1 MLFIENERGTKGKT
15 MGKAG
20 KDFIFCGNCGE
31 KCKLPAKFC
40 GVCGFRLEQTG
51 LQQEV
56 SEPVKVPV
64 QPNVQKP
71 TQDRITTPVPGW
83 EAPSFDD
90 EPTEFLF
97 DTEEERTLLLDPVEE
112 VLPLPVIIR
121 VKTNEM
127 TVMGKQLFRMGA
139 SKYDNELTIKDNVFV
154 SRWHAEII
162 ARNGKYYLRDKN
174 SKNKTYVDGTA
185 LVPGQEV
192 VLASGSR
199 FKLADEEFLFEIE

>member
-1 MLFIENERGTKGKT
+1 

-31 KCKLPAKFC
+31 KCKLPAMFC
-40 GVCGFRLEQTG
+40 GVCGFRLSQRG
-51 LQQEV
+51 QQQETANI
-56 SEPVKVPV
+56 
-64 QPNVQKP
+64 PNKE
-71 TQDRITTPVPGW
+71 RITTPVPGW
-83 EAPSFDD
+83 SEPSFDD

-97 DTEEERTLLLDPVEE
+97 DTEEDRTMLLDPVEE

-127 TVMGKQLFRMGA
+127 MVMGKQLFRMGA
-139 SKYDNELTIKDNVFV
+139 SKYDNELTVKGNVFV

-174 SKNKTYVDGTA
+174 SKNKTYVNGTA
-185 LVPGQEV
+185 LTPGQEV
-192 VLASGSR
+192 ELVSGSR